1 MDFIQL
7 LERFMRGETCAE
19 EEKLLKEWFRS
30 APARKEIETYYSG
43 RWAAAEGADMDPSR
57 KEEVLARITREI
69 KERED
74 IPVIPAQ
81 RRNSFMRTW
90 LPYAAVFILA
100 FGLGLSALFMQHPG
114 SPLQEFTVSVA
125 KGQRS
130 NLLLP
135 DGTKV
140 WVNSH
145 TEIRYDN
152 EYGIRNRKIV
162 LKGEAFFEVEK
173 NEELPFVV
181 NAEEVDIQV
190 LGTTFNLKAYPED
203 DEIIA
208 TLFTGSIKGV
218 VGDKEFTI
226 SPRQHLTY
234 DRLRKVMQV
243 SESENVNYISM
254 WRDNELAFMD
264 ETLEEVA
271 KILNRMYNIEVVIL
285 SEKIKSYRFSGVI
298 KNNSLDN
305 VIEIISLTAPISY
318 HSAGDTI
325 LLNEKR

>member
-1 MDFIQL
+1 MDFIHL
-7 LERFMRGETCAE
+7 LERFMRGETGPE
-19 EEKLLKEWFRS
+19 EEKLLKEWFQS

-43 RWAAAEGADMDPSR
+43 RWTAAEGADMDPSR

-74 IPVIPAQ
+74 MPAIPTQ

-100 FGLGLSALFMQHPG
+100 FGLGLSALFMQPPG

-152 EYGIRNRKIV
+152 EYGIRNRNIV

-181 NAEEVDIQV
+181 NAEEMDIQV

-234 DRLRKVMQV
+234 DRLRNVMQV

-271 KILNRMYNIEVVIL
+271 KILNRMYNVEVVIL

-318 HSAGDTI
+318 HSTGDTI